1 MKRTVKF
8 QNLLT
13 MLREIDTNKNT
24 REDLK
29 MIINLIADAMEEEL
43 KKGE

>member
-1 MKRTVKF
+1 MKRTVKI
-8 QNLLT
+8 QSLLT

-29 MIINLIADAMEEEL
+29 MIINWIADAMEEEL
-43 KKGE
+43 RKGE

>member
-1 MKRTVKF
+1 MKRTIKF

-29 MIINLIADAMEEEL
+29 MIINWIADAMEEEL
-43 KKGE
+43 RKGE

>member
-13 MLREIDTNKNT
+13 MLRQIDTNKNT

-29 MIINLIADAMEEEL
+29 MIINWIADAMEEEL
-43 KKGE
+43 RKGE

>member
-1 MKRTVKF
+1 MKKTVELH
-8 QNLLT
+8 NLLT

-29 MIINLIADAMEEEL
+29 MIINWIADAMEEEL
-43 KKGE
+43 RKGE